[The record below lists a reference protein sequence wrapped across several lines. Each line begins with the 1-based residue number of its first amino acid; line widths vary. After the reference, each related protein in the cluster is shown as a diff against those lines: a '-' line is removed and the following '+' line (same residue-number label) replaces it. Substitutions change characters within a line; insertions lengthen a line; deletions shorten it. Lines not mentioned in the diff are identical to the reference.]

1 MTHLLRKELSELI
14 NKQMIISLVVSF
26 SIIMMMSVLM
36 TTMVSQEMQASGTVH
51 LIDRDQTEFTQQI
64 IDRLEEQGYTV
75 EQGEDF
81 EAMAETSGWTEA
93 VVLPAGLTASFER
106 HEAAELESC
115 TLLKTTS
122 AFKMSIQT
130 DGSREHVVSVINEL
144 LTEQYLGEEQA
155 FLRDPVTVTPY
166 TYANGKSSQV
176 NAATL
181 VGSLATF
188 DMLMPMVLMLLI
200 VFTSQT
206 IITAIAT
213 ERADKTLETLLSAPV
228 PRSHI
233 IGAKMLAALIVALI
247 YAVVYGVGFVG
258 SMMLSVGG
266 GDLASTMDVGASVA
280 ELASAQKAVEELGL
294 SMSAFGWVGAFA
306 QLALTLFIALTAAII
321 LGALNEDARN
331 AQTAALPIMLCTMF
345 PYILSMVS
353 DIRNMEGAL
362 KWLMMA
368 IPFTHTF
375 IAVGCL
381 RFHDYVTFWAGLA
394 YQAVFL
400 AALLWLAVRVYRSD
414 ILFVRV
420 RKSKLKQQ
428 EKEERSE

>member
-1 MTHLLRKELSELI
+1 MTHLLKKELSELI
-14 NKQMIISLVVSF
+14 NRQMIISLVVSF
-26 SIIMMMSVLM
+26 SIIMMMSTLM
-36 TTMVSQEMQASGTVH
+36 TSMISKEMENSDTVR
-51 LIDRDQTEFTQQI
+51 LIDHDRTAFTQQI
-64 IDRLEEQGYTV
+64 IDRLEEQGYKV
-75 EQGEDF
+75 EQGDDF
-81 EAMAETSGWTEA
+81 EAMTTNSGWTEA
-93 VVLPAGLTASFER
+93 VIFPEGMTASFER
-106 HEAAELESC
+106 HEAAEMESC

-122 AFKMSIQT
+122 VFKMSIQSASSY
-130 DGSREHVVSVINEL
+130 DHAASAVKEL
-144 LTEQYLGEEQA
+144 LTEQYLDDEQD
-155 FLRDPVTVTPY
+155 FLRDPISLTPY
-166 TYANGKSSQV
+166 TYANGRSAQADASSIV
-176 NAATL
+176 T
-181 VGSLATF
+181 SLATF
-188 DMLMPMVLMLLI
+188 DMFMPMVLMLLI

-247 YAVVYGVGFVG
+247 YAVVYGVGFIG
-258 SMMLSVGG
+258 SMMYSVGNG
-266 GDLASTMDVGASVA
+266 GLTSTMDVGASVT
-280 ELASAQKAVEELGL
+280 ELANAQQAIEELGL
-294 SMSAFGWVGAFA
+294 SMPTIGWVGALA
-306 QLALTLFIALTAAII
+306 QLVLTLFIALTAAII

-331 AQTAALPIMLCTMF
+331 AQTAALPILLCTMF

-353 DIRNMEGAL
+353 DIRSMDGIL

-381 RFHDYVTFWAGLA
+381 RFHDTVTFWCGLA

-400 AALLWLAVRVYRSD
+400 AALLWLAIRVYRSD

-420 RKSKLKQQ
+420 RKSKLK
-428 EKEERSE
+428 EKNEEA